1 MTSTEDIQDWL
12 ALEHEA
18 VWLYPV
24 IGARF
29 KDVAARARAAYDEH
43 RDVRDRLLLRL
54 HEMSIEPVSTALSYD
69 VGRLRTKARARAA
82 AQEVERGIAAVCL
95 TLTGDSTGEL
105 QAYATAGLRRAAL
118 AELAWGARPAAF
130 PGLP

>member
-1 MTSTEDIQDWL
+1 MTSTEVMQDWL

-29 KDVAARARAAYDEH
+29 DALADRARASYGKH
-43 RDVRDRLLLRL
+43 LDVRDQVLSRL
-54 HEMSIEPVSTALSYD
+54 HQLDIEPVPTALSYD
-69 VGRLRTKARARAA
+69 VGRLRTKARALVAA
-82 AQEVERGIAAVCL
+82 RQIERDIAAVCL
-95 TLTGDSTGEL
+95 MLAGDSIGDLRT
-105 QAYATAGLRRAAL
+105 YATTGLRRAAL
-118 AELAWGARPAAF
+118 AEITWGGHPDAF

>member
-1 MTSTEDIQDWL
+1 MTSTEDLQDWL

-18 VWLYPV
+18 VWIYPV

-29 KDVAARARAAYDEH
+29 KDLADRARDSYDDH

-54 HEMSIEPVSTALSYD
+54 HEMNIEPVPTALSYD
-69 VGRLRTKARARAA
+69 VVRLRTRGRARAA
-82 AQEVERGIAAVCL
+82 AQQVERGITAACL
-95 TLTGDSTGEL
+95 RLIGDSVGDL
-105 QAYATAGLRRAAL
+105 QAYATEGLRRAAL
-118 AELAWGARPAAF
+118 AELGWGARPRAF